1 MRTRHPTMVTPN
13 LFSRRNRA
21 VVDAFM
27 VWVGFTGMVQMY
39 LSGMEDVFAR
49 EEVAALKVQVK
60 SAKSVV
66 VTSHRSPDG
75 DAIGSSLALKHML
88 SAMGVSS
95 TVVMPDAYA
104 KFLHWMPGQ
113 DTVRFH
119 DAEPEAVSA
128 LVAEA
133 DMLFCL
139 DYNAPSRAG
148 GLGEAVKQAC
158 DKEGSTVVMI
168 DHHQEPE
175 PFADVMLS
183 DPTTGSTCELIYR
196 LLQAWDMEGMLDA
209 DMASC
214 LYCGLI
220 TDTGSFRFSSVQPS
234 SHEMASSLLATGMDH
249 SRIHSLIYDACRLEQ
264 VQLTA
269 YALSQKLQVFPE
281 HRSAIISLSL
291 EELQRYNAQKGD
303 TEGLVNRALAIE
315 GINFAAFIKEDVD
328 RVKMS
333 LRSRGT
339 FSVRDVAAAHFN
351 GGGHHNAAGGACEG
365 ESLQSVVDRMVAL
378 IPTWS
383 DGLQYDD

>member
-1 MRTRHPTMVTPN
+1 
-13 LFSRRNRA
+13 
-21 VVDAFM
+21 
-27 VWVGFTGMVQMY
+27 MVQMY
-39 LSGMEDVFAR
+39 LSLMEDVFAQ
-49 EEVAALKVQVK
+49 EGLVALKAQVAA
-60 SAKSVV
+60 AERVV
-66 VTSHRSPDG
+66 ITSHRSPDG
-75 DAIGSSLALKHML
+75 DAIGSSLALQHALKK
-88 SAMGVSS
+88 MGVTS

-104 KFLHWMPGQ
+104 KFLHWIPGQ
-113 DTVRFH
+113 EAVRFH
-119 DAEPEAVSA
+119 DAEPDAVHA
-128 LVAEA
+128 MVAGA
-133 DMLFCL
+133 NVLFCL

-148 GLGEAVKQAC
+148 GLTDAVEEASQRTDC
-158 DKEGSTVVMI
+158 TVVMI

-196 LLQAWDMEGMLDA
+196 LLQAWNMDRDLDQDIA
-209 DMASC
+209 AC

-220 TDTGSFRFSSVQPS
+220 TDTGSFRFASVQPS
-234 SHEMASSLLATGMDH
+234 SHDMASALLATGMDH

-383 DGLQYDD
+383 DDLQYDD

>member
-1 MRTRHPTMVTPN
+1 M
-13 LFSRRNRA
+13 L
-21 VVDAFM
+21 
-27 VWVGFTGMVQMY
+27 WVGFAGMVQMY

-104 KFLHWMPGQ
+104 TFLHWMPGQ
-113 DTVRFH
+113 DSVRFH

-128 LVAEA
+128 LVEEA

-148 GLGEAVKQAC
+148 GLAEAVQQAC

-196 LLQAWDMEGMLDA
+196 LLQAWGMEEALDA
-209 DMASC
+209 DLASC

-234 SHEMASSLLATGMDH
+234 SHDMASVLLATGMDH

-291 EELQRYNAQKGD
+291 EELQRYSAQKGD

-333 LRSRGT
+333 LRSRGA
-339 FSVRDVAAAHFN
+339 FSVRDVAATHFN

-365 ESLQSVVDRMVAL
+365 ESLQSVVDRMVSL

>member
-1 MRTRHPTMVTPN
+1 MVTPN

-27 VWVGFTGMVQMY
+27 VWVGFAGIVQMY

>member
-1 MRTRHPTMVTPN
+1 MVG
-13 LFSRRNRA
+13 
-21 VVDAFM
+21 
-27 VWVGFTGMVQMY
+27 VGFAGMVQMY

-49 EEVAALKVQVK
+49 EEVAALKAQVK

-128 LVAEA
+128 LVAGA

-148 GLGEAVKQAC
+148 GLAEAVQQAC
-158 DKEGSTVVMI
+158 DNEGCTVVMI

-196 LLQAWDMEGMLDA
+196 LLQAWGMEEALDA
-209 DMASC
+209 DLASC

-234 SHEMASSLLATGMDH
+234 SHDMASALLATGMDH

-383 DGLQYDD
+383 EDLQYDD

>member
-1 MRTRHPTMVTPN
+1 MTRIPNHPIVE
-13 LFSRRNRA
+13 
-21 VVDAFM
+21 AFVFCVEGM
-27 VWVGFTGMVQMY
+27 AMVQMY
-39 LSGMEDVFAR
+39 LHTMEDVFAR
-49 EEVAALKVQVK
+49 EEVAKLKAQVAE
-60 SAKSVV
+60 AKSVV
-66 VTSHRSPDG
+66 ITSHRSPDG
-75 DAIGSSLALKHML
+75 DAIGSSLALQHML
-88 SAMGVSS
+88 QAMEVNAS
-95 TVVMPDAYA
+95 VVMPDAYA

-113 DTVRFH
+113 EAVRFH

-128 LVAEA
+128 LVAGA
-133 DMLFCL
+133 DVLFCL
-139 DYNAPSRAG
+139 DYNAPPRAG
-148 GLGEAVKQAC
+148 GLADAVKAAC
-158 DKEGSTVVMI
+158 ANDSSTVVMI

-196 LLQAWDMEGMLDA
+196 LLQAWEMEDA
-209 DMASC
+209 LTPDLASC

-220 TDTGSFRFSSVQPS
+220 TDTGSFRFASVQPS
-234 SHEMASSLLATGMDH
+234 SHAMAAALLGTGMDH
-249 SRIHSLIYDACRLEQ
+249 SRIHSLVYDACRLEQ

-281 HRSAIISLSL
+281 HRSAIISLSQ
-291 EELQRYNAQKGD
+291 EELERYDAQKGD

-333 LRSRGT
+333 LRSRGA
-339 FSVRDVAAAHFN
+339 FSVRDVAAQHFN

-383 DGLQYDD
+383 QDLQYDD

>member
-1 MRTRHPTMVTPN
+1 MVG
-13 LFSRRNRA
+13 
-21 VVDAFM
+21 
-27 VWVGFTGMVQMY
+27 VGFAGMVQMY
-39 LSGMEDVFAR
+39 LSAMEDVFAR
-49 EEVAALKVQVK
+49 EEVAALKAQVK

-148 GLGEAVKQAC
+148 GLAEAVQQAC
-158 DKEGSTVVMI
+158 DNGGSTVVMI

-183 DPTTGSTCELIYR
+183 DPTTGSTCELMYR
-196 LLQAWDMEGMLDA
+196 LLQAWGMEEALDA
-209 DMASC
+209 DLASC

-234 SHEMASSLLATGMDH
+234 SHDMASALLATGMDH

-383 DGLQYDD
+383 DDLQYDD

>member
-1 MRTRHPTMVTPN
+1 MV
-13 LFSRRNRA
+13 LGELA
-21 VVDAFM
+21 D
-27 VWVGFTGMVQMY
+27 MVQMY
-39 LSGMEDVFAR
+39 LAVMEDVFAR
-49 EEVAALKVQVK
+49 EEVARLKAQLP
-60 SAKSVV
+60 SATSVV

-88 SAMGVSS
+88 TGMGVSS

-128 LVAEA
+128 LVAQA
-133 DMLFCL
+133 DILFCL

-148 GLGEAVKQAC
+148 GLADAVKEAC
-158 DKEGSTVVMI
+158 ANEQSTVVMV

-175 PFADVMLS
+175 PFADIMLS

-196 LLQAWDMEGMLDA
+196 LMQAWSMEGALDE
-209 DMASC
+209 DLASC

-234 SHEMASSLLATGMDH
+234 SHKMASALLATGMDH
-249 SRIHSLIYDACRLEQ
+249 SRIHSLVYDACRLEQ

-281 HRSAIISLSL
+281 HRSAIISLSQD
-291 EELQRYNAQKGD
+291 ELQRYNAQKGD
-303 TEGLVNRALAIE
+303 TEGLVNRALSIE

-365 ESLQSVVDRMVAL
+365 ESLQSVVDRIVAL

-383 DGLQYDD
+383 DDLQYDD

>member
-1 MRTRHPTMVTPN
+1 MVTPN

-158 DKEGSTVVMI
+158 DEEGSTVVMI